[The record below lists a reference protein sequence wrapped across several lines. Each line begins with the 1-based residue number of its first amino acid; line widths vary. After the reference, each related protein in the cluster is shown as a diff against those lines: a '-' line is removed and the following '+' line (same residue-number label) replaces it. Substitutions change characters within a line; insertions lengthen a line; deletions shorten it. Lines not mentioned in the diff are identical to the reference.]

1 MKLLHIETG
10 GREHPLY
17 FLSSLHHAGKNH
29 IKQDTNSNLQIQN
42 PRKSCQHYVLKEIV
56 EKHGT

>member
-17 FLSSLHHAGKNH
+17 FLSSLHHAETIH
-29 IKQDTNSNLQIQN
+29 IKQNTNSNLQIQN
-42 PRKSCQHYVLKEIV
+42 PRKSRHYVLKEIV